1 MNATGIRI
9 TRIQKESVFE
19 KRPRLNGFFGG
30 VGGIRPLLVLL
41 RLQAGDVRQVTE
53 VLSVIQSV
61 PDEELVRCVETHEL
75 RGVPQVLGN
84 VLVEQRAHLEGARAS
99 LGEKIEESAQRPA
112 GIHDVLDEQNVLA
125 FQCRLRI
132 IHQSYASARHRRVAV
147 SRRDQNIYLQ
157 LTTDLAHEVAQEDE
171 APLEQ
176 TEREQVAIRVRVRD
190 LAAKLA
196 HTGRDLVG
204 VQRNPLDRPPVQAR
218 IFNGTD

>member
-1 MNATGIRI
+1 MNATGMRI

-19 KRPRLNGFFGG
+19 KRPRLNVFFGG

-53 VLSVIQSV
+53 VLSMIQSV
-61 PDEELVRCVETHEL
+61 PDQELIRCVETHEL
-75 RGVPQVLGN
+75 RGVPQVFGN

-99 LGEKIEESAQRPA
+99 LGKKIEEPAQRSA

-132 IHQSYASARHRRVAV
+132 VHQPYASARHHRVAV
-147 SRRDQNIYLQ
+147 TRRDQKIYLQ
-157 LTTDLAHEVAQEDE
+157 GTTDLAHEVTQEDE

-176 TEREQVAIRVRVRD
+176 TEHEQVAVWIGVRD
-190 LAAKLA
+190 
-196 HTGRDLVG
+196 
-204 VQRNPLDRPPVQAR
+204 
-218 IFNGTD
+218 